1 MPAYVVVDIDVTDPA
16 TYEKY
21 TQMAPPEIA
30 AFGGR
35 YLARGGA
42 CHTLEG
48 TWAPRRLVILEFPTV
63 EKARAWSVSAEY
75 GPAKAVRQA
84 SATAQMVVV
93 EGLVPCVEG
102 ARQRAASCSR
112 RSSRALP

>member
-1 MPAYVVVDIDVTDPA
+1 MPAYVIVDIDVTDPV
-16 TYEKY
+16 TYERYK
-21 TQMAPPEIA
+21 QMAPPAIA

-48 TWAPRRLVILEFPTV
+48 TWAPQRLVILEFPSV
-63 EKARAWSVSAEY
+63 DRAKQWCQSDAY

-84 SATAQMVVV
+84 SARAEMVVV
-93 EGLVPCVEG
+93 EGLEP
-102 ARQRAASCSR
+102 
-112 RSSRALP
+112 

>member
-1 MPAYVVVDIDVTDPA
+1 MPAYVIVEIDVKDPA
-16 TYEKY
+16 KYERYK
-21 TQMAPPEIA
+21 QMAPPAIA

-48 TWAPRRLVILEFPTV
+48 TWAPKRLVILEFPSV
-63 EKARAWSVSAEY
+63 EKAKQWCASAEY

-84 SATAQMVVV
+84 SATAEMVVV
-93 EGLVPCVEG
+93 EGLAP
-102 ARQRAASCSR
+102 
-112 RSSRALP
+112 

>member
-1 MPAYVVVDIDVTDPA
+1 MPAYVIVDIDVTDPA

-21 TQMAPPEIA
+21 KQMAPPAIA

-48 TWAPRRLVILEFPTV
+48 SWAPRRLVVLEFPSV
-63 EKARAWSVSAEY
+63 ERARQWSESEEY

-84 SATAQMVVV
+84 SARAEMVVV
-93 EGLVPCVEG
+93 EGLTP
-102 ARQRAASCSR
+102 
-112 RSSRALP
+112 